1 VDDRSRRRL
10 AVAHE
15 VLQALRHGHFRNEL
29 GETIRSGEHVIVP
42 ALPDDPMGGFFDKL
56 RAADGTIY
64 IAMREEDGLAVLSMS
79 PARPPRHAVPSADEC
94 PIHPDTQLQMIF
106 GYLRATRGPLTCY
119 EASPGV
125 MVELVDDRPPVFA

>member
-1 VDDRSRRRL
+1 MDDRSRMRL

-15 VLQALRHGHFRNEL
+15 VLQALRHGDFRNEL

-64 IAMREEDGLAVLSMS
+64 IAVREENGLAVMSMS
-79 PARPPRHAVPSADEC
+79 PARPPRHAAPTRDEC
-94 PIHPDTQLQMIF
+94 PIHRDSQLQMII
-106 GYLRATRGPLTCY
+106 GYLRMVRGPLTCY

-125 MVELVDDRPPVFA
+125 MVELVDDRPPVSV

>member
-15 VLQALRHGHFRNEL
+15 VLQALRYGDFRSEL

-42 ALPDDPMGGFFDKL
+42 ALPDDPMAGFFDKL

-64 IAMREEDGLAVLSMS
+64 IAVRQKDGLAVLSMS
-79 PARPPRHAVPSADEC
+79 PARPPRHAVPSPDDC
-94 PIHPDTQLQMIF
+94 PIHRNTELQMIV
-106 GYLRATRGPLTCY
+106 GYLRATRRPLTCY

-125 MVELVDDRPPVFA
+125 MVELLDERPPVFA

>member
-1 VDDRSRRRL
+1 MRL

-15 VLQALRHGHFRNEL
+15 VLQALRHGDFRSEF

-56 RAADGTIY
+56 RASDGTIY
-64 IAMREEDGLAVLSMS
+64 IAVREEDGLVVVSMS
-79 PARPPRHAVPSADEC
+79 PARPPRHAVPSPDDC
-94 PIHPDTQLQMIF
+94 PIHRHTELQMII
-106 GYLRATRGPLTCY
+106 GYLRATHRPLACY

-125 MVELVDDRPPVFA
+125 MVELLDERPPVFA

>member
-1 VDDRSRRRL
+1 MRL

-15 VLQALRHGHFRNEL
+15 VLQALRRGDFRSEL

-64 IAMREEDGLAVLSMS
+64 IAMREENGLTVLSMS
-79 PARPPRHAVPSADEC
+79 PARPPRHAVPPPDEC
-94 PIHPDTQLQMIF
+94 PIHRDTQLQMII

>member
-1 VDDRSRRRL
+1 MDDRSRMRL

-15 VLQALRHGHFRNEL
+15 VLQALRHGDFRSDL

-42 ALPDDPMGGFFDKL
+42 ALPDDPMGSFFDKL

-64 IAMREEDGLAVLSMS
+64 IAVREEDGLAVLSMS
-79 PARPPRHAVPSADEC
+79 PARPPRHAVPSPDQC
-94 PIHPDTQLQMIF
+94 PIHRDTHLQMII

>member
-1 VDDRSRRRL
+1 VDDRSRMRL

-15 VLQALRHGHFRNEL
+15 VLRTLRHGDFRNGL

-79 PARPPRHAVPSADEC
+79 PARPPRHAVPPPDEC
-94 PIHPDTQLQMIF
+94 PIHPDSQLQMII